1 MKAENIKFRAKRTDD
16 GAWVYGDIAH
26 VHRINT
32 KEQAEQSGRRTEPVV
47 RVAYSD
53 VDEDTI
59 GQYTGFKDEN
69 GREIYEGDIVD
80 WTFFYTGICNGGAV
94 ECDTIATGIIE
105 WHQGGFILKVIN
117 NDFEDAGQYSISDL
131 NTDTTSDV
139 VVKGNIYDNKELL
152 TQGYGRID

>member
-16 GAWVYGDIAH
+16 GVWVYGDLVH

-47 RVAYSD
+47 RVAYCD
-53 VDEDTI
+53 VDEETI
-59 GQYTGFKDEN
+59 GQYTGLYDEN
-69 GREIYEGDIVD
+69 ESEIYEGDIVD
-80 WTFFYTGICNGGAV
+80 WTFFYTRNCNGGAV
-94 ECDTIATGIIE
+94 ECDTIVTGIIE

-117 NDFEDAGQYSISDL
+117 NDFEDAGQYGISDL
-131 NTDTTSDV
+131 NTDTKSDV

-152 TQGYGRID
+152 TQEYERID